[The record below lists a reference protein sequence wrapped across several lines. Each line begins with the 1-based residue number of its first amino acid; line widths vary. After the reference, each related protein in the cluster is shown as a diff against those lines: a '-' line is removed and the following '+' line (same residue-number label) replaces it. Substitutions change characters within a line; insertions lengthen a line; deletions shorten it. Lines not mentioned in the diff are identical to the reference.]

1 MIEEQTKSMLIIK
14 MNIMR
19 RLFLHPP
26 IAFLIIAIIVIAPM
40 ESRADTELEI
50 KHIIDYIESSNC
62 TFIRNGKEYNTKE
75 ALEHILNKYK
85 YTKRWIKSAE
95 DFIEY
100 TATKSSLSGSPYTVR
115 CDGGEILSAE
125 WLLKELET
133 FRKKPE

>member
-50 KHIIDYIESSNC
+50 KHIIEYIESSNC
-62 TFIRNGKEYNTKE
+62 TFIRNGKEYSAKE

-85 YTKRWIKSAE
+85 YT
-95 DFIEY
+95 
-100 TATKSSLSGSPYTVR
+100 
-115 CDGGEILSAE
+115 
-125 WLLKELET
+125 
-133 FRKKPE
+133 